1 MANANT
7 PAPTGQLAPDLTADR
22 EAPAPTI
29 AQRTIAVPRLLTQK
43 EAAELTRMSEKW
55 LERDRWV
62 ERRIPYVKIGR
73 AIRYRAEDIAAYID
87 ANVQGAA

>member
-1 MANANT
+1 MTNANT
-7 PAPTGQLAPDLTADR
+7 LTSTGQLAPVLNADS
-22 EAPAPTI
+22 ESYAPTI
-29 AQRTIAVPRLLTQK
+29 TQKTITVPRLLTQK
-43 EAAELTRMSEKW
+43 EAAALTRMSVKW

-73 AIRYRAEDIAAYID
+73 AIRYRAEDIAAYIE

>member
-1 MANANT
+1 MTNANT
-7 PAPTGQLAPDLTADR
+7 LTSTGQLGPVLTADR
-22 EAPAPTI
+22 EVHTPTI
-29 AQRTIAVPRLLTQK
+29 TQKTITVPRLLTQK

>member
-1 MANANT
+1 MTNANT
-7 PAPTGQLAPDLTADR
+7 LASTGQLAPVLDADR
-22 EAPAPTI
+22 EAHASTI
-29 AQRTIAVPRLLTQK
+29 TQKTITVPRLLTQK
-43 EAAELTRMSEKW
+43 EAAAFTRMSVKW

-73 AIRYRAEDIAAYID
+73 AVRYRAEDIAAYID